1 MGGSFPIQKKLSQIF
16 INDIFGHAFPGKST
30 MKNSENEGRGVIFRG
45 EQGWLLDFWK
55 RSQILGTEIKT
66 ASPTFG
72 TLSTINYVPA
82 LIIFITVRLRLPKYS
97 LNEDDICSS
106 AHWKPMR
113 KYKTE
118 HPPRPKIMLIT
129 KRFSS
134 LISISTEMLTP
145 QSISISIQN

>member
-66 ASPTFG
+66 ASPTFW
-72 TLSTINYVPA
+72 NPVNNYYVPA
-82 LIIFITVRLRLPKYS
+82 LIIFITVSLRLPKYS

-129 KRFSS
+129 NRFSS
-134 LISISTEMLTP
+134 LISIFTEMLTP
-145 QSISISIQN
+145 QSISISIQK